1 MPCQAAIDFAT
12 KAIEADVNNQ
22 VAVAI
27 ELYQKAIFE
36 LEQAA
41 KTAEKAEAAE
51 MVAKAAEY
59 RARVGVLQ
67 QKAQMDKMAAMA
79 SGRGSTAP
87 PGGGG
92 GGMGRIFV
100 FFFLFFF
107 KCCPSPSKASNL
119 LQKVPLTH
127 HT

>member
-100 FFFLFFF
+100 FFFSFFF
-107 KCCPSPSKASNL
+107 
-119 LQKVPLTH
+119 
-127 HT
+127 